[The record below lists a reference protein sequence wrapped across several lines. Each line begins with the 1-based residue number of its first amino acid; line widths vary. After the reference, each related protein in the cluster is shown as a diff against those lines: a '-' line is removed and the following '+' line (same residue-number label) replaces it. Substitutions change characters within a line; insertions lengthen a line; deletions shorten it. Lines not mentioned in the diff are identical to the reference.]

1 MRFLILDDDEGFRD
15 ILKYYLEVHWPDVP
29 IEEISPLARG
39 VKPDDINASR
49 YDTIFLSWP
58 LGREPG
64 FEWLRALREQD
75 LCPPVI
81 VFALNSNEF
90 VAVDAIKAGAASFFP
105 KRKLRYKRLIDT
117 VRVELGYG
125 SSSSTGLQF
134 IQQSAIRRGHN
145 YRYAETLHSGEFSSI
160 YVAKDL
166 DNDSL
171 IAFKVLRHV
180 PDSGAEGLFDRFL
193 QEYEIIA
200 AIDHPHVV
208 DIFDLGV
215 ADDHA
220 YIAMEYLAAGSL
232 AMRLNAPLD
241 PFIAV
246 DYAQQIASALAVI
259 HSTGILHRD
268 LKPSNIMFRDERNIA
283 LIDFGLAKQMELE
296 AALTGNGQIFGT
308 PYYMSPEQGH
318 GHKLDARSDIYSLGC
333 LFYEMLVGQRPF
345 IASSAMGIIYQ
356 HAHAPRPTLSEDL
369 CEFSDVLQKMFAA
382 DPRDRFGSAEQL
394 LEEFNRL
401 RLQTSS

>member
-15 ILKYYLEVHWPDVP
+15 VLKYYLNVQWPEVPVDEVAPH
-29 IEEISPLARG
+29 ARG
-39 VKPDDINASR
+39 TKPYDIEVSR

-58 LGREPG
+58 VGKEPG
-64 FEWLRALREQD
+64 FEWLRGLRQQD
-75 LCPPVI
+75 LCPPIV

-90 VAVDAIKAGAASFFP
+90 LAVDAIKAGAASYFP

-125 SSSSTGLQF
+125 SSSTTGLQF
-134 IQQSAIRRGHN
+134 IQQAAHRRGRN
-145 YRYAETLHSGEFSSI
+145 YRYVETLHAGEFSSI

-166 DNDSL
+166 DDDSL

-180 PDSGAEGLFDRFL
+180 PDSGGDGLFDRFL

-200 AIDHPHVV
+200 GIRHPHVV

-220 YIAMEYLAAGSL
+220 YIAMEYLPAGSL
-232 AMRLNAPLD
+232 AMKLSAPLE
-241 PFIAV
+241 PCIAIN
-246 DYAQQIASALAVI
+246 YTQQIASALSVI
-259 HSTGILHRD
+259 HSSGVLHRD
-268 LKPSNIMFRDERNIA
+268 LKPSNIMFRDDTNIA

-308 PYYMSPEQGH
+308 PHYMSPEQGH
-318 GHKLDARSDIYSLGC
+318 GQNLDARSDIYSLGC
-333 LFYEMLVGQRPF
+333 LFYEMLVGRRPF
-345 IASSAMGIIYQ
+345 VSGSAMGIIYQ
-356 HAHAPRPTLSEDL
+356 HAHADRPGLGENLDSCSRVLERMYAPDPQNR
-369 CEFSDVLQKMFAA
+369 FS
-382 DPRDRFGSAEQL
+382 SAEQL
-394 LEEFNRL
+394 LEELKALERI
-401 RLQTSS
+401 SA